1 LQVAVAW
8 LAKVEGT
15 VSEYSISNVTDIYL
29 TDYDLY
35 IYDSYGNIIAE
46 SSLTD
51 SNLEM
56 IRIDIAFSG
65 TYNIVV
71 EQWSTQD
78 PDNQYDYVALTY
90 NTYSIS
96 N

>member
-1 LQVAVAW
+1 MLS
-8 LAKVEGT
+8 AKR
-15 VSEYSISNVTDIYL
+15 IHN
-29 TDYDLY
+29 

-46 SSLTD
+46 SSLID

-56 IRIDIAFSG
+56 IRIDIAVSG
-65 TYNIVV
+65 IYNIVV

-78 PDNQYDYVALTY
+78 PDNHYDYVALTY
-90 NTYSIS
+90 NTHTFS